1 MAASCHCPGSMGRRW
16 GFTDGAPSHARR
28 IPTSRE
34 LSVRSSS
41 DNRAPL
47 PERQVSR
54 RLTKVGRYPDLDPVV
69 VGERIMPGALEG
81 LRVLDFTTTIAGP
94 HCGRMLADLGADVVK
109 IEAPEGD
116 MMRTRPPLR
125 AGASTS
131 FGQLNAGKKS
141 VVLDLKSPRA
151 VEAARRLVAAAD
163 VVVENFRPGVMR
175 RFGLDYPAMKEIK
188 PDIVYCAISGYGQT
202 GPSAELPAYAPV
214 IHAAS
219 GYDLAQIAHQ
229 EEARRPDYCGI
240 FIADVLT
247 GTYAFGAI
255 TAALYRRQ
263 LTGEGQLID
272 VSMLESMLTLTL
284 SEIQAAQFPVTPPG
298 RPIFGPIATKNGY
311 IMLAV
316 ASERTFQNLA
326 AASGHPSWVDDPRF
340 AQYSNRRRHWGELVD
355 ELEAWSKTLTTPQVQ
370 AIFDRHGVPSSP
382 YRTVK
387 EAMADPQLAHR
398 QALAEIID
406 AGGSFLALNP
416 PFRFSAAVACAKPFA
431 AVLGEH
437 TEEVLSEIGYTAAEI
452 AALRN

>member
-1 MAASCHCPGSMGRRW
+1 M
-16 GFTDGAPSHARR
+16 T
-28 IPTSRE
+28 
-34 LSVRSSS
+34 
-41 DNRAPL
+41 
-47 PERQVSR
+47 
-54 RLTKVGRYPDLDPVV
+54 
-69 VGERIMPGALEG
+69 GALDG
-81 LRVLDFTTTIAGP
+81 VRVLDFTTTIAGP
-94 HCGRMLADLGADVVK
+94 HCGRMLADLGAEVIK

-125 AGASTS
+125 NGASTS

-141 VVLDLKSPRA
+141 IALDLKTPQGA
-151 VEAARRLVAAAD
+151 EVARRLVATAD
-163 VVVENFRPGVMR
+163 IVVENFRPGVMR
-175 RFGLDYPAMKEIK
+175 RFGLDYAVLREIK
-188 PDIVYCAISGYGQT
+188 PDLIYCAISGYGQT

-214 IHAAS
+214 IHASS

-255 TAALYRRQ
+255 MAALYQRQ
-263 LTGEGQLID
+263 VTGEGQMID
-272 VSMLESMLTLTL
+272 VSMLESMLSLTL
-284 SEIQAAQFPVTPPG
+284 SEIQAAQFFVAPPG
-298 RPIFGPIATKNGY
+298 RPIFGPIATGDGY

-326 AASGHPSWVDDPRF
+326 IASGNPGWIEDPRF
-340 AQYSNRRRHWGELVD
+340 ALYADRRRHWGDLVD
-355 ELEAWSKTLTTPQVQ
+355 ELEIWSKQKTTVEVQ

-398 QALAEIID
+398 QAFGEIRD

-416 PFRFSAAVACAKPFA
+416 PFRMSAAATA
-431 AVLGEH
+431 ARPYAAALGEN
-437 TEEVLSEIGYTAAEI
+437 TEEILAGLGYSPAEI
-452 AALRN
+452 AALRGNRSL

>member
-1 MAASCHCPGSMGRRW
+1 VNSA
-16 GFTDGAPSHARR
+16 
-28 IPTSRE
+28 
-34 LSVRSSS
+34 LS
-41 DNRAPL
+41 
-47 PERQVSR
+47 
-54 RLTKVGRYPDLDPVV
+54 
-69 VGERIMPGALEG
+69 G

-94 HCGRMLADLGADVVK
+94 HCGRMLADLSAEVIK

-125 AGASTS
+125 DGASTS

-141 VVLDLKSPRA
+141 VVLDLKSPRG
-151 VEAARRLVAAAD
+151 VEAARRLVATAA

-175 RFGLDYPAMKEIK
+175 RFGLDYDALKKVK
-188 PDIVYCAISGYGQT
+188 PDLVYCAISGYGQT
-202 GPSAELPAYAPV
+202 GPSAALPAYAPV

-255 TAALYRRQ
+255 MTALYRRQ
-263 LTGEGQLID
+263 LTGEGQMID
-272 VSMLESMLTLTL
+272 VSMLESMLSLTL
-284 SEIQAAQFPVTPPG
+284 SEIQAAQFTVVPPG
-298 RPIFGPIATKNGY
+298 RPIFGPIATKDGY
-311 IMLAV
+311 IMPAI
-316 ASERTFQNLA
+316 ASERSFQNLA
-326 AASGHPSWVDDPRF
+326 AASGHPGWIADPRF
-340 AQYSNRRRHWGELVD
+340 ARYADRRRHWGALVD
-355 ELEAWSKTLTTPQVQ
+355 ELELWSKALTTAEVQ

-398 QALAEIID
+398 NAFAEIAD

-416 PFRFSAAVACAKPFA
+416 PFRLSAAPVAAQPFA
-431 AVLGEH
+431 AALGEH
-437 TEEVLSEIGYTAAEI
+437 TEPVLAELGYTPAEI
-452 AALRN
+452 AALRF